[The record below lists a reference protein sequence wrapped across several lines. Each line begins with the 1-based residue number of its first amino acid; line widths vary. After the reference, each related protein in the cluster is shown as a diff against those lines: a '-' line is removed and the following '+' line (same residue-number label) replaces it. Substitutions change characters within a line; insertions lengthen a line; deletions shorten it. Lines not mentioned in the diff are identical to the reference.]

1 MTKDIDWSNLGFGY
15 IKTDYVKMDK
25 LDNSRIVL
33 IIIIVISILAS
44 ICTIISNKFQLT
56 IIKIDKAEEDI
67 NIYLDKKKELLNRTV
82 PIIKKELKTKEFLE
96 NLNDYNEE
104 LNNFEKHNL
113 LKNIYNELFKTLDE
127 HEKLLKSDSLVK
139 ILEELNDNEEDIIG
153 AIKYYNDS
161 VVEFNQ
167 LVVSFPSKLIA
178 IFKKYKKLEFYNNEK
193 REIFEILN
201 QK

>member
-1 MTKDIDWSNLGFGY
+1 METIL
-15 IKTDYVKMDK
+15 
-25 LDNSRIVL
+25 L
-33 IIIIVISILAS
+33 IFVIISLLAFIIVIIN
-44 ICTIISNKFQLT
+44 NKFQLT

-67 NIYLDKKKELLNRTV
+67 DIYLEKKKELLTRTV
-82 PIIKKELKTKEFLE
+82 PIVKKELKIKEFLGE
-96 NLNDYNEE
+96 LDKYNND

-113 LKNIYNELFKTLDE
+113 LKSNYNELFKTLDE
-127 HEKLLKSDSLVK
+127 NEKLLKSDSLVK
-139 ILEELNDNEEDIIG
+139 ILEELNDNEENIVG

-167 LVVSFPSKLIA
+167 LVVSFPCNLIA
-178 IFKKYKKLEFYNNEK
+178 LVRRYKKLEFYNNEK

>member
-1 MTKDIDWSNLGFGY
+1 M
-15 IKTDYVKMDK
+15 KT
-25 LDNSRIVL
+25 IL
-33 IIIIVISILAS
+33 IIIIVISVLAS

-96 NLNDYNEE
+96 TLNDYNEE

-178 IFKKYKKLEFYNNEK
+178 IVKKYKKLEFYNNEK

>member
-1 MTKDIDWSNLGFGY
+1 M
-15 IKTDYVKMDK
+15 KT
-25 LDNSRIVL
+25 IL

-139 ILEELNDNEEDIIG
+139 ILEELNDNEEDIVG

-167 LVVSFPSKLIA
+167 LVVSFPSKLTA

>member
-1 MTKDIDWSNLGFGY
+1 M
-15 IKTDYVKMDK
+15 KT
-25 LDNSRIVL
+25 IL

-139 ILEELNDNEEDIIG
+139 ILEELNDNEEDIVG

-167 LVVSFPSKLIA
+167 LVVSFPSLLIA
-178 IFKKYKKLEFYNNEK
+178 LIKRYKKLEFYNNEK

>member
-1 MTKDIDWSNLGFGY
+1 M
-15 IKTDYVKMDK
+15 KT
-25 LDNSRIVL
+25 IL

-139 ILEELNDNEEDIIG
+139 ILEELNDNEEDIVG

-178 IFKKYKKLEFYNNEK
+178 VFKKYKKLEFYNNEK

>member
-1 MTKDIDWSNLGFGY
+1 M
-15 IKTDYVKMDK
+15 KT
-25 LDNSRIVL
+25 IL

-127 HEKLLKSDSLVK
+127 HEKLLKSDSLVM
-139 ILEELNDNEEDIIG
+139 ILEEPNDNEEDIVG

>member
-1 MTKDIDWSNLGFGY
+1 M
-15 IKTDYVKMDK
+15 KT
-25 LDNSRIVL
+25 IL

-113 LKNIYNELFKTLDE
+113 LKNI
-127 HEKLLKSDSLVK
+127 
-139 ILEELNDNEEDIIG
+139 
-153 AIKYYNDS
+153 
-161 VVEFNQ
+161 
-167 LVVSFPSKLIA
+167 
-178 IFKKYKKLEFYNNEK
+178 
-193 REIFEILN
+193 
-201 QK
+201 

>member
-1 MTKDIDWSNLGFGY
+1 M
-15 IKTDYVKMDK
+15 KT
-25 LDNSRIVL
+25 IL

-139 ILEELNDNEEDIIG
+139 ILEELNDNEEDIVG